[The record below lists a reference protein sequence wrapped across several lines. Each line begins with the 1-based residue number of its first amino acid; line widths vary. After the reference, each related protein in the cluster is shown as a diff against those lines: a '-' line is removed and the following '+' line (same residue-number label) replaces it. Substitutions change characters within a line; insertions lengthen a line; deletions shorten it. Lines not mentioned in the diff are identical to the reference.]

1 MNKLLAVTM
10 ILLAGQVQ
18 GQDNSW
24 NETIQQLSFVNET
37 ERSREYFLGPGDLLE
52 VKVFGLDEYN
62 QTVRVSASGKITL
75 PYLGS
80 LIASGLSGMQL
91 EELLAEELRDRKL
104 IKDPQVSVFVT
115 EYRSQ
120 PIYVLGAVNQPG
132 QYMMTH
138 QLSLLDALTMAG
150 GLVMDRASDHALLQ
164 RGAGAKGDLN
174 LPDEEAEVIR
184 IDLKPLLEGGD
195 LSLNIQ
201 LAGGDVLHVPERKIE
216 VYYVVGEVG
225 RAGAFELPVEQR
237 VLVSQA
243 LAQAGGPGKTAK
255 MSDGILV
262 RYEGNGNRQE
272 LAVDFEAILKGKK
285 PDFPVGAN
293 DIIFV
298 PGSTA
303 KTIGYGLLGII
314 PGTVQGA
321 IIWGRY

>member
-1 MNKLLAVTM
+1 
-10 ILLAGQVQ
+10 
-18 GQDNSW
+18 
-24 NETIQQLSFVNET
+24 
-37 ERSREYFLGPGDLLE
+37 
-52 VKVFGLDEYN
+52 
-62 QTVRVSASGKITL
+62 
-75 PYLGS
+75 
-80 LIASGLSGMQL
+80 
-91 EELLAEELRDRKL
+91 
-104 IKDPQVSVFVT
+104 
-115 EYRSQ
+115 
-120 PIYVLGAVNQPG
+120 
-132 QYMMTH
+132 MMTH

-150 GLVMDRASDHALLQ
+150 GLMMDRASDYALLQ
-164 RGAGAKGDLN
+164 RGGAGGEANTPDPEGD
-174 LPDEEAEVIR
+174 AEVVR

-225 RAGAFELPVEQR
+225 RAGAFELPVKQK

-272 LAVDFEAILKGKK
+272 LSVDFEAILKGKK
-285 PDFPVGAN
+285 PDFQVGAN

-314 PGTVQGA
+314 PGTIQGA
-321 IIWGRY
+321 LIWGRY

>member
-1 MNKLLAVTM
+1 MKNILHILAIFSICSGFAQET
-10 ILLAGQVQ
+10 
-18 GQDNSW
+18 SW
-24 NETIQQLSFVNET
+24 NETIEQLSLAART
-37 ERSREYFLGPGDLLE
+37 SEYFLGPGDLLE
-52 VKVFGLDEYN
+52 VKVFGLEEYD

-80 LIASGLSGMQL
+80 LSASGLSGIQL
-91 EELLAEELRDRKL
+91 EELLAAELRNRKL

-138 QLSLLDALTMAG
+138 KLSLLDALTMAG
-150 GLVMDRASDHALLQ
+150 GLVMDRASDYALLQ
-164 RGAGAKGDLN
+164 RGVGAGQGSPADLN
-174 LPDEEAEVIR
+174 EEAQATR

-195 LSLNIQ
+195 LGLNIQ

-216 VYYVVGEVG
+216 VFYVVGEVG
-225 RAGAFELPVEQR
+225 RAGAYELPDKQKL
-237 VLVSQA
+237 LVSQA

-255 MSDGILV
+255 LGDGILV
-262 RYEGNGNRQE
+262 RYEGDGNRQE
-272 LAVDFEAILKGKK
+272 LAIDFDAIFKGKK
-285 PDFPVGAN
+285 PDFQVSAN

-314 PGTVQGA
+314 PGTIQGA
-321 IIWGRY
+321 LIWGRY